1 MGPAGGG
8 ARRIHPR
15 ADPKAVPFLSTFA
28 AQRHLLRGAGLRG
41 EAAQAPLQQAPP
53 LVTEGV
59 GSPACT
65 WPRVVSLCVLCCCR
79 SFRPPRLVIPSLHVL
94 RKQNTS
100 PQGSNLSIQ
109 WLPVLRH
116 TFGRRLKGSWAC
128 ISWAGTL
135 RRSCPG
141 SVRPRGRSSLL
152 LHPASPPSLWSL
164 PFLIYKD
171 IQWHARASR

>member
-8 ARRIHPR
+8 ARCIHPR

-28 AQRHLLRGAGLRG
+28 AQRHLLHGAGLRG
-41 EAAQAPLQQAPP
+41 EAAQAPLQQMPL
-53 LVTEGV
+53 LVTEGF

-65 WPRVVSLCVLCCCR
+65 WQWVVSFCLLFSPRQLVRFCCCH

-109 WLPVLRH
+109 WLPVLRR
-116 TFGRRLKGSWAC
+116 TFGRCLKGSWAS

-135 RRSCPG
+135 TRSCPG
-141 SVRPRGRSSLL
+141 SVRPRGRSKPLPPPGLPTFSLV
-152 LHPASPPSLWSL
+152 PS
-164 PFLIYKD
+164 FLD
-171 IQWHARASR
+171 L